1 LKVLIVEDEHLVRK
15 GLISMMPWT
24 EFGLEVVAEASN
36 GLDAIPLIQEHQIE
50 LIITDL
56 AMPKMSG
63 LDLMRYVSEHYP
75 HVQMVVLTFHQD
87 FENIQTALRLGAI
100 DYIAKVELE
109 KEQMDDVLRRITD
122 RISQK
127 KADRVSSVIENSPQ
141 QTGLQQDDACLFLS
155 LSDGAVGQEVPG
167 NGELKSLWQ
176 EVETNMWFLPV
187 AGQGLDL
194 EQDMRFNWVLEAAK
208 SKPWIALMLSGLQGV
223 DTQLLFSMLREYRSR
238 DLFYDYKEEGS
249 LFKLSF
255 IELSNKNSL
264 RPEYDL
270 SSLREQ
276 WSSLHWVN
284 DDQLF
289 QAYMEQL
296 ERLRI
301 PVSKLESLFYIAIT
315 RWERFSII
323 PPHLKDSMNHLQIW
337 RDWRVW
343 LNDVRSLIRGQ
354 TMKTKY
360 AKDIIECIMRA
371 TEQVHADFSVDI
383 KLKDIA
389 KTVGMSPSYMSSCFH
404 DIVGKP
410 FQDYVR
416 DARIEYAK
424 SLLRETNKP
433 IYWIAAMTGYP
444 NEKYF
449 SKMFREQT
457 GILPSEYRNRQ

>member
-1 LKVLIVEDEHLVRK
+1 MKVLIVEDEHLVRK

-24 EFGLEVVAEASN
+24 EFGLEVVAEAAN
-36 GLDAIPLIQEHQIE
+36 GLEAIPLIQEHQIE

-75 HVQMVVLTFHQD
+75 LIQMVVLTFHQD

-109 KEQMDDVLRRITD
+109 KEQMDQVLRRITN
-122 RISQK
+122 RIYQRK
-127 KADRVSSVIENSPQ
+127 EDRVSSLGGQSSQ
-141 QTGLQQDDACLFLS
+141 QSELQQDAACLFLS
-155 LSDGAVGQEVPG
+155 VSDGTGGGYAPG
-167 NGELKSLWQ
+167 SGELISLGE
-176 EVETNMWFLPV
+176 EVDAGMWFLPV
-187 AGQGLDL
+187 A
-194 EQDMRFNWVLEAAK
+194 EQDFERENRLNRAVEAAQ
-208 SKPWIALMLSGLQGV
+208 SQQWIVLRLSGVQGV
-223 DTQLLFSMLREYRSR
+223 DTKLLFPMLREYRSR
-238 DLFYDYKEEGS
+238 DFFYDYNKEMND
-249 LFKLSF
+249 LTLSF
-255 IELSNKNSL
+255 PELLNKDSL
-264 RPEYDL
+264 RLEYDL
-270 SSLREQ
+270 TSLREQ

-284 DDQLF
+284 DDQQF
-289 QAYMEQL
+289 QAYVEQL

-301 PVSKLESLFYIAIT
+301 PVFKLESLFYIAIT
-315 RWERFSII
+315 RWERFASI
-323 PPHLKDSMNHLQIW
+323 PPHLKDRINHLQFW
-337 RDWRVW
+337 RDWLAW
-343 LNDVRSLIRGQ
+343 LGDIRSLIRVQ

-389 KTVGMSPSYMSSCFH
+389 RTVGMSPSYMSSCFH

-416 DARIEYAK
+416 DARIDYAK

-433 IYWIAAMTGYP
+433 IYWIAAQTGYP

-449 SKMFREQT
+449 SKMFRELT
-457 GILPSEYRNRQ
+457 GILPSEYRQRQ